1 MTQEEVIQKRQ
12 AEIATLNDAARAN
25 AVNYM
30 ATRGI
35 VSLDPAIV
43 SEIYVT
49 VQEFKDF
56 NEDNDPYGEHDF
68 GTFTVAG
75 NKVFWKIDYYD
86 EDLKTWCEPLSDRC
100 RRVLTVMLAEE
111 Y

>member
-1 MTQEEVIQKRQ
+1 MDTNPTVNEASTK
-12 AEIATLNDAARAN
+12 IALLNDAAREN

-30 ATRGI
+30 TTRG
-35 VSLDPAIV
+35 VLSLNPALV
-43 SEIYVT
+43 SEIYIA

-56 NEDNDPYGEHDF
+56 TQDNDPYSEHDF
-68 GTFTVAG
+68 GLVEVAG

-86 EDLKTWCEPLSDRC
+86 QSLGYWCDPLDPRC
-100 RRVLTVMLAEE
+100 RRVVTIMLAEE